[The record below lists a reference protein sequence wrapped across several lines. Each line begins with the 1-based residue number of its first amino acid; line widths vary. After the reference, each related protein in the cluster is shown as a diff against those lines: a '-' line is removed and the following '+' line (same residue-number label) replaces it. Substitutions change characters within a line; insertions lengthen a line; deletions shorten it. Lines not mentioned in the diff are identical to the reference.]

1 MQAKEKNP
9 VKKIKESSLYK
20 QLSIY
25 VPKHQRNFVA
35 ICEEF
40 VKAKYPGESLSAFI
54 LDCIRDK
61 INTLSREDKKL
72 FEEQAYKLA
81 KKEKPSTSDFV
92 DKFIKNM

>member
-1 MQAKEKNP
+1 MQVEKNQ
-9 VKKIKESSLYK
+9 VKKTKENSLYK

-40 VKAKYPGESLSAFI
+40 VKEKYPDESLSAFI
-54 LDCIRDK
+54 LECVRDK

-72 FEEQAYKLA
+72 FEKQAYKLA

-92 DKFIKNM
+92 DKFIKSM

>member
-1 MQAKEKNP
+1 MQVEKKP
-9 VKKIKESSLYK
+9 IKRKREDSLYK

-40 VKAKYPGESLSAFI
+40 IKIKYPDESLSAFI
-54 LDCIRDK
+54 LDCIRDR

-81 KKEKPSTSDFV
+81 KKEKPSTVDFV

>member
-1 MQAKEKNP
+1 MQTEKRKN
-9 VKKIKESSLYK
+9 ENSLYK

-25 VPKHQRNFVA
+25 VPKHQRNFVQ

-40 VKAKYPGESLSAFI
+40 VKAKYPDESLSAFI
-54 LDCIRDK
+54 LDCVRDK
-61 INTLSREDKKL
+61 INSLSREDKKL

-81 KKEKPSTSDFV
+81 KKDKPTTSDFV

>member
-1 MQAKEKNP
+1 MQTEKTKKTVKEN
-9 VKKIKESSLYK
+9 SLYK

-40 VKAKYPGESLSAFI
+40 VKAKYPDESLSAFI
-54 LDCIRDK
+54 LDCVRDK
-61 INTLSREDKKL
+61 INTLTREDKKL

-81 KKEKPSTSDFV
+81 KKEKPSTTDFV

>member
-1 MQAKEKNP
+1 MQTEKR
-9 VKKIKESSLYK
+9 IKRNENSLYK

-25 VPKHQRNFVA
+25 VPKHQRNFVQ

-40 VKAKYPGESLSAFI
+40 VKVKYPGESLSAFI
-54 LDCIRDK
+54 LECVRDK

-81 KKEKPSTSDFV
+81 KKEKPTTTEFV

>member
-1 MQAKEKNP
+1 MQQEKRKTEN
-9 VKKIKESSLYK
+9 SLYK

-25 VPKHQRNFVA
+25 VPKHQRNFVQ

-40 VKAKYPGESLSAFI
+40 VKEKYPDESLSAFI
-54 LDCIRDK
+54 LDCVRDK
-61 INTLSREDKKL
+61 INSLSREDKKL

>member
-1 MQAKEKNP
+1 
-9 VKKIKESSLYK
+9 
-20 QLSIY
+20 
-25 VPKHQRNFVA
+25 VPKHQRNFIQ

-40 VKAKYPGESLSAFI
+40 VKTKYPGESLSAFI
-54 LDCIRDK
+54 IDCVRDK

-92 DKFIKNM
+92 DKFIKNL